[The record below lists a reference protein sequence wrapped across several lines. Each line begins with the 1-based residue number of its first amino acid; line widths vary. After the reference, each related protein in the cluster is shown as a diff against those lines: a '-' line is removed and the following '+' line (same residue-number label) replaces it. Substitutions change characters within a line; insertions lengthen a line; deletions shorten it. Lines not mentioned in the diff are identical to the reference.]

1 MISANTYEE
10 VYEVLGYMDKITVMK
25 IPEEIILKI
34 REKRNPNFITKI
46 QKENIFDENNISKE
60 AVDLLCWLDYTY
72 WRNDNERSKINDI
85 IKEKNEFEEKLKRD
99 KYSPDDI
106 FKNKKN
112 NEIVSE
118 ETKPE
123 ENSMVEYTEKNFLQ
137 KIFDK
142 IKHLFKKD

>member
-142 IKHLFKKD
+142 IKYLFKKN

>member
-10 VYEVLGYMDKITVMK
+10 VYEVLSYMNKTTVMK

-34 REKRNPNFITKI
+34 YKKRNPNFITKI

-99 KYSPDDI
+99 KYSPNDI

-112 NEIVSE
+112 NQIVIE
-118 ETKPE
+118 ETKIE
-123 ENSMVEYTEKNFLQ
+123 ETAMAEYKEKNFLQ

-142 IKHLFKKD
+142 IKYLFNKN